1 MPGDEQQIKTK
12 RETAAKARRLSQG
25 LTLRED
31 RERLL
36 ALAENLDAQAD
47 ALEDIRHMELGH
59 PTW

>member
-36 ALAENLDAQAD
+36 AMAKNLDAQAD
-47 ALEDIRHMELGH
+47 ALERTRPMD
-59 PTW
+59 